1 MLPKKITISTD
12 GNVLEYET
20 TISKDS
26 KGVTLK
32 EKLHT
37 YKYVKSKTKLNKTI
51 SLTDKQVEDIIS
63 NAKLFI

>member
-20 TISKDS
+20 TILKDS
-26 KGVTLK
+26 RGVALK

-37 YKYVKSKTKLNKTI
+37 YK
-51 SLTDKQVEDIIS
+51 
-63 NAKLFI
+63 